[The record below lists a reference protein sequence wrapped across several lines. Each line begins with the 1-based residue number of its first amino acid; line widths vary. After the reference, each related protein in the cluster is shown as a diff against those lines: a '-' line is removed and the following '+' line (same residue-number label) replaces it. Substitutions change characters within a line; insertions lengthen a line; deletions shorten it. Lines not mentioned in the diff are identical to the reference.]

1 MRLQRM
7 ADGKGVCNVR
17 NMHPFPNSAFVWRFT
32 KALPG
37 TSALQMQMKIFWGFV
52 CVCNAWLMRK
62 AFATPGHHIK
72 VCRRS
77 FVLSAQSINTFY

>member
-37 TSALQMQMKIFWGFV
+37 TSALQMQMKFVFKIIGFL
-52 CVCNAWLMRK
+52 NA
-62 AFATPGHHIK
+62 
-72 VCRRS
+72 
-77 FVLSAQSINTFY
+77 FVTHGC